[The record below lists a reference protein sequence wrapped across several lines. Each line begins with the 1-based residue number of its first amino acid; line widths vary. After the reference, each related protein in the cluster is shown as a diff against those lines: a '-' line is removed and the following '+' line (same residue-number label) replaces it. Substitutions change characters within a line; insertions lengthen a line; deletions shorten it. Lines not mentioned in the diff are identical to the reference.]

1 MTQWVVD
8 CWNLGPYHALVTKKP
23 GTARAWWASGGR
35 RGLQLRLTTWGVP
48 QKYEGIWMLTAKKK
62 TNIIPTHRI
71 VVVLIMSVVRDLSSS
86 VMNKPDIK
94 MAAKARTSSTLMLPG
109 RSEKVGRVPTNVLDR
124 GDVFLVSRFEIQKTS
139 PESNAV
145 Q

>member
-1 MTQWVVD
+1 
-8 CWNLGPYHALVTKKP
+8 
-23 GTARAWWASGGR
+23 
-35 RGLQLRLTTWGVP
+35 
-48 QKYEGIWMLTAKKK
+48 MLTAKKK

-71 VVVLIMSVVRDLSSS
+71 VVVLIVSVVRDLSSS

-109 RSEKVGRVPTNVLDR
+109 WSEKVGRVPTNVLDR

-139 PESNAV
+139 PKSNAV

>member
-1 MTQWVVD
+1 
-8 CWNLGPYHALVTKKP
+8 
-23 GTARAWWASGGR
+23 
-35 RGLQLRLTTWGVP
+35 
-48 QKYEGIWMLTAKKK
+48 MLTAKKK

-71 VVVLIMSVVRDLSSS
+71 VVVLIVSVVRDVSSS

-94 MAAKARTSSTLMLPG
+94 MAAKARRTSSTLMLPG

-124 GDVFLVSRFEIQKTS
+124 EDVFLVSRFEIQKTS
-139 PESNAV
+139 PKSNAV

>member
-1 MTQWVVD
+1 
-8 CWNLGPYHALVTKKP
+8 
-23 GTARAWWASGGR
+23 
-35 RGLQLRLTTWGVP
+35 
-48 QKYEGIWMLTAKKK
+48 MLTAKKK